1 MSDLLEDNFKI
12 TDKEIL
18 GFFWHNNGIMAICL
32 KKSLYRLE
40 IHAETFIDGIT
51 MSRICLKITWG
62 EERM

>member
-12 TDKEIL
+12 TDKEI
-18 GFFWHNNGIMAICL
+18 FFWHNNGIMAIFL

-40 IHAETFIDGIT
+40 IHADPLIGGVV
-51 MSRICLKITWG
+51 MSRICWKITWG